1 MTKPGVDS
9 IYANHGSTAFVEAV
23 RQPGFPATFKFRPW
37 RLNLRSANHEL
48 AQLAEVDFDTAVE
61 ADRVAFSYMHGPD
74 GGAVAAQWNTA
85 ELRWEV
91 LEADE
96 RGGGTSE
103 REDFHAD
110 C

>member
-1 MTKPGVDS
+1 MTKHGVDNVF
-9 IYANHGSTAFVEAV
+9 ANNGTTAFVEAV
-23 RQPGFPATFKFRPW
+23 RQPGFPATFKYRPW

-48 AQLAEVDFDTAVE
+48 AQLAEVDFDTAAE
-61 ADRVAFSYMHGPD
+61 ADRVAFSYAQGPD
-74 GGAVAAQWNTA
+74 EGTVSAQWNTL

-96 RGGGTSE
+96 RSGGCE